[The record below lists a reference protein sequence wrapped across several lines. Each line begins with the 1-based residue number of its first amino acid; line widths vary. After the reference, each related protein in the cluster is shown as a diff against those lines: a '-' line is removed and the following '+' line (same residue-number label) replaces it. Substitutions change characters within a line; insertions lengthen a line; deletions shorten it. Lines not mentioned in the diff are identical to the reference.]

1 MNYVWGS
8 LMVVIGFFIFV
19 SALTKSDFIIY
30 RLIHARSRVLWGD
43 HAHTFLMVVG
53 VILVG
58 VSAMFFF
65 KIW

>member
-65 KIW
+65 QIW

>member
-8 LMVVIGFFIFV
+8 LMVVIGLFIFV
-19 SALTKSDFIIY
+19 SAVTKSNFIIY
-30 RLIHARSRVLWGD
+30 RLMHARSRVLWGD
-43 HAHTFLMVVG
+43 SAHTFLMVVG

-58 VSAMFFF
+58 LSAMFFF